1 MEVENRRSTIP
12 KKENKVKVLNSIP
25 GNTLREVLKEANLRN
40 IEKDDIVSILRDNG
54 QFWLIYYK

>member
-1 MEVENRRSTIP
+1 MEVENRRSTVP
-12 KKENKVKVLNSIP
+12 KKESKVKVLNSIP

-54 QFWLIYYK
+54 QFWLVYYK

>member
-12 KKENKVKVLNSIP
+12 KKENKVKVLSSIP
-25 GNTLREVLKEANLRN
+25 GNTLREVLKEANLRS